1 MIANFYL
8 THALILLAA
17 IGASLA
23 AVPEALGRPVRR
35 WLLLV
40 PGILGAFAA
49 LVLVAYPE
57 LSQLW
62 RPQVW
67 FLGIGAGLGGALRG
81 RLLDMESNQE
91 LNLVRVRRAPEEL
104 MGGLLMV
111 VFSLIEI
118 GIELKAGDNVR
129 FEPTMELAMAVVGG
143 FLLGRG
149 IMSFV
154 HSRDIE
160 HMDLEGP

>member
-1 MIANFYL
+1 
-8 THALILLAA
+8 
-17 IGASLA
+17 
-23 AVPEALGRPVRR
+23 
-35 WLLLV
+35 
-40 PGILGAFAA
+40 
-49 LVLVAYPE
+49 
-57 LSQLW
+57 
-62 RPQVW
+62 
-67 FLGIGAGLGGALRG
+67 
-81 RLLDMESNQE
+81 
-91 LNLVRVRRAPEEL
+91 

-160 HMDLEGP
+160 HLDLEGP